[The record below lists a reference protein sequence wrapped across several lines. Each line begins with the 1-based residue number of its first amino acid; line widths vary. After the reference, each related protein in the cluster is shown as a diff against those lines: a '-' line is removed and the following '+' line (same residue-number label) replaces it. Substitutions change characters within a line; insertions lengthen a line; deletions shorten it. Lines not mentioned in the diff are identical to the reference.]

1 MAPELVYGAGMTT
14 DRRLKIIHQLAIRHE
29 MEVEELSRLL
39 HVSPSTIRRELSVME
54 KDGLLVRTHGAAHL
68 RLPIDY
74 DPPYASRAANQLHEK
89 RAIALAATQLV
100 TPGMLLALVG
110 GTTCTALARML
121 RSLDDLT
128 IVTSAINVA
137 LELQGQPN
145 KRVIVTGG
153 TLNRNSYELVGSQAI
168 GSLENVH
175 CEMAFLGAS
184 GMSPEYGLSMSD
196 EPEAA
201 VGRALI
207 ASADRAV
214 VLADHTKLGKRGLVR
229 VCPLE
234 QLSLLIT
241 DARAAPEQLASLRRA
256 GLEVIVAEAP
266 VVDIVARGMASRGAM
281 EVLAEGRSEP

>member
-1 MAPELVYGAGMTT
+1 MTT
-14 DRRLKIIHQLAIRHE
+14 DRRLRIVHQLAIRHE
-29 MEVEELSRLL
+29 MEVEELSSILSA
-39 HVSPSTIRRELSVME
+39 SPSTIRRELSAME

-68 RLPIDY
+68 RVPIDY
-74 DPPYASRAANQLHEK
+74 DFPYANRAAKQLEEK
-89 RAIALAATQLV
+89 RAIALAAMQLV
-100 TPGMLLALVG
+100 APGMVLAFVG

-121 RSLDDLT
+121 RPLDDLT

-137 LELQGQPN
+137 LELQGQSN
-145 KRVIVTGG
+145 KRVILTGG

-168 GSLENVH
+168 GSLENMH

-184 GMSPEYGLSMSD
+184 GMSAEYGLSMTD

-207 ASADRAV
+207 ASTERTV

-234 QLSLLIT
+234 QVSLLVT
-241 DARAAPEQLASLRRA
+241 DARAAPEQLTSMRRS
-256 GLEVIVAEAP
+256 GLDVVVAELPTTGNP
-266 VVDIVARGMASRGAM
+266 VRERARGGGKER
-281 EVLAEGRSEP
+281 LAEGKLET

>member
-1 MAPELVYGAGMTT
+1 MTT

-74 DPPYASRAANQLHEK
+74 DSPYASRAANQLHEK

-241 DARAAPEQLASLRRA
+241 DARAAPEQLGSLRRA

-266 VVDIVARGMASRGAM
+266 VVDIAARGMASRGAA
-281 EVLAEGRSEP
+281 EVLAEGRPEP

>member
-1 MAPELVYGAGMTT
+1 MATLLARGAEMTT

-29 MEVEELSRLL
+29 IEVEDLSRIL
-39 HVSPSTIRRELSVME
+39 HVSPSTIRRELRVME

-68 RLPIDY
+68 RVPIDY
-74 DPPYASRAANQLHEK
+74 DFPYADRAAKQLEEK
-89 RAIALAATQLV
+89 RVIALAATRLIS
-100 TPGMLLALVG
+100 PGMVLALVG

-121 RSLDDLT
+121 RPIDELT

-137 LELQGQPN
+137 LELQGQSN

-153 TLNRNSYELVGSQAI
+153 TLNRNSYELVGSQTI
-168 GSLENVH
+168 SSMENFH

-184 GMSPEYGLSMSD
+184 GMSAEYGLSMSD

-207 ASADRAV
+207 ASAERAV

-234 QLSLLIT
+234 QVDVLIT
-241 DARAAPEQLASLRRA
+241 DARAAPEQVALLRRA
-256 GLEVIVAEAP
+256 GLDVITAEQPNA
-266 VVDIVARGMASRGAM
+266 DIAVPRRTGMGEARDLSGGP
-281 EVLAEGRSEP
+281 SEP

>member
-1 MAPELVYGAGMTT
+1 MTT

-74 DPPYASRAANQLHEK
+74 DSLYASRAANQLHEK

-266 VVDIVARGMASRGAM
+266 VVDIVVRGTASRGAM
-281 EVLAEGRSEP
+281 EVAAGRRSEA